1 MMRRRMAQM
10 NARMNP
16 GGMAAAMNQSP
27 APITNQ
33 PVPSKGGATSNG
45 PPYNQGMQS
54 NVQQPGKPGMG
65 GQINKN
71 VQDAVKKVISL

>member
-16 GGMAAAMNQSP
+16 GGMNMPQ
-27 APITNQ
+27 APTNQ
-33 PVPSKGGATSNG
+33 PVPSKGGANTSNG
-45 PPYNQGMQS
+45 PPYNQQP
-54 NVQQPGKPGMG
+54 VQQPGKPGMG
-65 GQINKN
+65 GMPNKN

>member
-16 GGMAAAMNQSP
+16 GGMGALQSQSQSP
-27 APITNQ
+27 AIANQ
-33 PVPSKGGATSNG
+33 PVPSKGGANTSNG
-45 PPYNQGMQS
+45 PPYNQQP
-54 NVQQPGKPGMG
+54 VQQPGKPGMG
-65 GQINKN
+65 GMPNKN

>member
-27 APITNQ
+27 AINQ
-33 PVPSKGGATSNG
+33 PVPSKGGANTSNG
-45 PPYNQGMQS
+45 PPYNQGMQN

-65 GQINKN
+65 GMPNKN

>member
-16 GGMAAAMNQSP
+16 GGMGALQASP
-27 APITNQ
+27 TNPNQ
-33 PVPSKGGATSNG
+33 PVPSKGGANTSNG
-45 PPYNQGMQS
+45 PPYNQQP
-54 NVQQPGKPGMG
+54 VQQPGKPGMG
-65 GQINKN
+65 GMPNKN